1 MIILLQSSTSCLC
14 NAFFDLHTS
23 FSFFF
28 SIKEFVP
35 QIKFIYARFAK
46 SKTLITLYIFFFT
59 FLYVIKHIQTCNFCT
74 SIVLAPIFNHA
85 K

>member
-1 MIILLQSSTSCLC
+1 MIILLQSSTLCLC
-14 NAFFDLHTS
+14 NAFFDLHT
-23 FSFFF
+23 FFFF

-35 QIKFIYARFAK
+35 HRKLNLFMLDPRKVKHF
-46 SKTLITLYIFFFT
+46 SHGIFFFT

>member
-1 MIILLQSSTSCLC
+1 MIILLQFSTLCLC
-14 NAFFDLHTS
+14 NAIFDLHT
-23 FSFFF
+23 FFF

>member
-1 MIILLQSSTSCLC
+1 MIILLQSSTLCLC
-14 NAFFDLHTS
+14 NAFFDLHT
-23 FSFFF
+23 FFF

-35 QIKFIYARFAK
+35 HRKLNVFMLDSRK
-46 SKTLITLYIFFFT
+46 VKHLSHCIFFFT

-74 SIVLAPIFNHA
+74 FIVLAPIFNHA